1 MLLTNAF
8 LSKMSQLK
16 CSGLATLSQFPLED
30 EFWGNLR
37 KGKDYATLT
46 NVVLYLEFAITRK
59 ALFHNIKVNGTS
71 VDIINTHLIPYDED
85 ETENRALRKKQAND
99 IRKIDKSRKY
109 DLAIL
114 GMDMNDKKRTKENR
128 LTPAFKS
135 FKRTGFVDL
144 FNFQLMNP
152 ITYGHPDNNMVG
164 EGEEPATLDYI
175 MIKESLKDDISRV
188 HIKEMKMETLKT
200 DGGISFSDHEA
211 LSATFDIFG

>member
-16 CSGLATLSQFPLED
+16 CSGLVTLSQFPLEY

-37 KGKDYATLT
+37 KGKDYATLILPA
-46 NVVLYLEFAITRK
+46 LYLEFAITRK

-71 VDIINTHLIPYDED
+71 IDIINTHLTPYYED
-85 ETENRALRKKQAND
+85 ETENRALRKRQAND
-99 IRKIDKSRKY
+99 IRKFDKSRQY

-135 FKRTGFVDL
+135 FKRTSFVDL

>member
-1 MLLTNAF
+1 MTNAF
-8 LSKMSQLK
+8 LSKMSQLN
-16 CSGLATLSQFPLED
+16 CSGLVSLSQFPLKD

-37 KGKDYATLT
+37 KGNDYATLAS
-46 NVVLYLEFAITRK
+46 VPLYLEFAIARK
-59 ALFHNIKVNGTS
+59 ALVHNIKVNGTS
-71 VDIINTHLIPYDED
+71 IDIINTHLTPYYKD
-85 ETENRALRKKQAND
+85 ETENRALRKRQAND
-99 IRKIDKSRKY
+99 IRKIVKGRKY

-152 ITYGHPDNNMVG
+152 ITYGHPDNNMVA
-164 EGEEPATLDYI
+164 EGEESATLDYI
-175 MIKESLKDDISRV
+175 MIKECLKDELV
-188 HIKEMKMETLKT
+188 VTIKEMKMETLKT